1 MKNKII
7 VILLMMLLIHP
18 QSVYSN
24 EFTFDAESIISE
36 KSINGE
42 QIIKAKNGTAK
53 SMIDKAVITSEFFR
67 FNKKKS
73 ELEADNGLIKFLETG
88 IDISAKKLLYNS
100 LLSNVL
106 ATGDVD
112 IVDNKQKLFLKS
124 QNIFFDNKNQIIRS
138 KTKSLINDRFGNNIE
153 VDSFNYSLN
162 NNLIKINQAI
172 LTDIDNNVFNIEK
185 AYINLLSGKLIGK
198 DISINFNN
206 RYLDNSGDPRL
217 KGSTI
222 ESTKEKT
229 TITKGIFTNCKKN
242 DSCPPWQIS
251 AKKIEHDKKNK
262 IIYYDNAWLKIYD
275 KPVMYFPKF
284 FHPDPT
290 VKRQSGFLMPSF
302 NSSTSIGS
310 SLSLPYF
317 KVLADNKDL
326 TISPRLYKNDKIL
339 NQLEYRE
346 LNADTKYNM
355 DLSLLTEKN
364 APSKSHLFINAIKKF
379 NFEDFSE
386 SNLNFNLQTSSN
398 DTYLKTYKIDSP
410 IISTPSFL
418 TSSLDFNAYKD
429 DFSFDSSVIVFED
442 LNKKNN
448 DRYEVIYPTFNVNKD
463 IINDSALPGNFNI
476 NSFGLVKSY
485 DTNTLDKV
493 FINDL
498 MFNSD
503 SFLTNSGIKN
513 DFKLLFKNINTDSKN
528 SKKYKNKQDIELASI
543 IQFNSSYPLKNID
556 NSFINIFKPI
566 SSFKFSPNRNKKKLR
581 EKDKRIDVNNAYNLN
596 RISSNDMVEGGGSLT
611 YGLEYKKNRISD
623 SIEVFDAKIAN
634 VIRIEENKNLPT
646 NNNVGGKTSD
656 ILGSLAYSGNDFF
669 KTNYEFS
676 INDNLKDT
684 SYQLLGTEF
693 KVNNFITSFEYLN
706 ENSTN
711 DSDSYLSNKTSY
723 NFNDSKNISFETRK
737 NKKTNMTEFYN
748 LIYQYRNDCLIAA
761 IEYNRDYY
769 NDRDL
774 QPEENIFFK
783 LTIVPFGQTSSPNL
797 K

>member
-1 MKNKII
+1 
-7 VILLMMLLIHP
+7 MLLTHP
-18 QSVYSN
+18 QNVYSN
-24 EFTFDAESIISE
+24 EFTFDAESIVSE
-36 KSINGE
+36 KSINGDE
-42 QIIKAKNGTAK
+42 IIKAKNGTAK
-53 SMIDKAVITSEFFR
+53 SMIDKAVITSEVFR

-379 NFEDFSE
+379 NFKDFSE

>member
-1 MKNKII
+1 
-7 VILLMMLLIHP
+7 MLLIHP

>member
-138 KTKSLINDRFGNNIE
+138 KTKSLINDRFGNTIE

>member
-1 MKNKII
+1 
-7 VILLMMLLIHP
+7 MLLIHP

-317 KVLADNKDL
+317 KVLVDNKDL

-463 IINDSALPGNFNI
+463 IINDSTLPGNFNI

>member
-1 MKNKII
+1 
-7 VILLMMLLIHP
+7 MLLTHP
-18 QSVYSN
+18 QNVYSN
-24 EFTFDAESIISE
+24 EFTFDAESIESE
-36 KSINGE
+36 TSINGDE
-42 QIIKAKNGTAK
+42 IIKAKNGTAK
-53 SMIDKAVITSEFFR
+53 SMIDKAVITSEVFR

-198 DISINFNN
+198 DISINLNN

-222 ESTKEKT
+222 ENTKEKT
-229 TITKGIFTNCKKN
+229 TITNGIFTNCKKN
-242 DSCPPWQIS
+242 DSCPPWQMS

-364 APSKSHLFINAIKKF
+364 APSKSHLFINAIKEF
-379 NFEDFSE
+379 NFKDFSE

-448 DRYEVIYPTFNVNKD
+448 DRYEVVYPTFNVNKD
-463 IINDSALPGNFNI
+463 IINDSTLPGNFNI

-513 DFKLLFKNINTDSKN
+513 DFELLFKNINTDSKN
-528 SKKYKNKQDIELASI
+528 SKKYKNKQDIELVSI

-556 NSFINIFKPI
+556 NNFINIFKPI

-596 RISSNDMVEGGGSLT
+596 RISSNDMVEGGSSLT
-611 YGLEYKKNRISD
+611 YGVEYKKNRISD
-623 SIEVFDAKIAN
+623 GTEVFDGKIAN

-646 NNNVGGKTSD
+646 NNNIGGKTSD
-656 ILGSLAYSGNDFF
+656 ILGGLTYTGNDFF

-676 INDNLKDT
+676 VNDNLNDT

-706 ENSTN
+706 ENSTIN
-711 DSDSYLSNKTSY
+711 SDSYLSNKTSY

-748 LIYQYRNDCLIAA
+748 LMYQYRNDCLIAA

>member
-7 VILLMMLLIHP
+7 VILLMMLLTHP
-18 QSVYSN
+18 QNVYSN
-24 EFTFDAESIISE
+24 EFTFDAESIESE
-36 KSINGE
+36 TSINGDE
-42 QIIKAKNGTAK
+42 IIKAKNGTAK
-53 SMIDKAVITSEFFR
+53 SMIDKAVITSEVFR

-198 DISINFNN
+198 DISINLNN

-222 ESTKEKT
+222 ENTKEKT
-229 TITKGIFTNCKKN
+229 TITNGIFTNCKKN
-242 DSCPPWQIS
+242 DSCPPWQMS

-364 APSKSHLFINAIKKF
+364 APSKSHLFINAIKEF
-379 NFEDFSE
+379 NFKDFSE

-448 DRYEVIYPTFNVNKD
+448 DRYEVVYPTFNVNKD
-463 IINDSALPGNFNI
+463 IINDSTLPGNFNI

-513 DFKLLFKNINTDSKN
+513 DFELLFKNINTDSKN
-528 SKKYKNKQDIELASI
+528 SKKYKNKQDIELVSI

-556 NSFINIFKPI
+556 NNFINIFKPI

-596 RISSNDMVEGGGSLT
+596 RISSNDMVEGGSSLT
-611 YGLEYKKNRISD
+611 YGVEYKKNRISD
-623 SIEVFDAKIAN
+623 GTEVFDGKIAN

-646 NNNVGGKTSD
+646 NNNIGGKTSD
-656 ILGSLAYSGNDFF
+656 ILGGLTYTGNDFF

-676 INDNLKDT
+676 VNDNLNDT

-706 ENSTN
+706 ENSTIN
-711 DSDSYLSNKTSY
+711 SDSYLSNKTSY

-748 LIYQYRNDCLIAA
+748 LMYQYRNDCLIAA

>member
-1 MKNKII
+1 
-7 VILLMMLLIHP
+7 MLLTHP
-18 QSVYSN
+18 QNVYSN
-24 EFTFDAESIISE
+24 EFTFDAESIVSE
-36 KSINGE
+36 KSINGDE
-42 QIIKAKNGTAK
+42 IIKAKNGTAK
-53 SMIDKAVITSEFFR
+53 SMIDKAVITSEVFR

-172 LTDIDNNVFNIEK
+172 LTDKDNNVFNIEK

-198 DISINFNN
+198 DISINLNN

-222 ESTKEKT
+222 ENTKEKT

-302 NSSTSIGS
+302 NNSTSIGS

-326 TISPRLYKNDKIL
+326 TISPRLYTNDKIL

-448 DRYEVIYPTFNVNKD
+448 DRYEVVYPTFNVNKD
-463 IINDSALPGNFNI
+463 IINDSTLPGNFNI

-581 EKDKRIDVNNAYNLN
+581 EEDKRIDVNNAYNLN
-596 RISSNDMVEGGGSLT
+596 RISSNDMVEGGSSLT
-611 YGLEYKKNRISD
+611 YGVEYKKNRISD
-623 SIEVFDAKIAN
+623 GLEVFDAKIAN

-646 NNNVGGKTSD
+646 NNNIGGKTSD
-656 ILGSLAYSGNDFF
+656 ILGGLTYTSNNFF

-676 INDNLKDT
+676 VNDNLKDT

-706 ENSTN
+706 ENSTIN
-711 DSDSYLSNKTSY
+711 SDSYLSNKTSY